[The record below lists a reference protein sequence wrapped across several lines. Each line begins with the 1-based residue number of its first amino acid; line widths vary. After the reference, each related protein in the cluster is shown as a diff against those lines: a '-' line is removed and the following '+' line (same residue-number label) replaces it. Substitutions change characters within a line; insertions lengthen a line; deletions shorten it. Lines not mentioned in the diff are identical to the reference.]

1 MALHLPKLSTF
12 LPHNQYTFLH
22 LSQSSTLLDQLL
34 SLRTGEEVEAIKLQL
49 VATEEV
55 LAAVV
60 MAVVPMEEDLEAHPF
75 TFMFILLP
83 FLAVATAALPAEDTQ
98 AEATAALPA
107 EDTQAEATAAL
118 PVEDILAEATA
129 ALPAEDIPAEAT
141 ADRH

>member
-22 LSQSSTLLDQLL
+22 LSQSNTLLDQLL

-55 LAAVV
+55 MAAVV
-60 MAVVPMEEDLEAHPF
+60 MAVVPMEEDLEARPF

-83 FLAVATAALPAEDTQ
+83 FLAEATAALQAEDTQ
-98 AEATAALPA
+98 AEAT
-107 EDTQAEATAAL
+107 
-118 PVEDILAEATA
+118 V
-129 ALPAEDIPAEAT
+129 ALPAEDIPAVATADLQAADTQAEAT